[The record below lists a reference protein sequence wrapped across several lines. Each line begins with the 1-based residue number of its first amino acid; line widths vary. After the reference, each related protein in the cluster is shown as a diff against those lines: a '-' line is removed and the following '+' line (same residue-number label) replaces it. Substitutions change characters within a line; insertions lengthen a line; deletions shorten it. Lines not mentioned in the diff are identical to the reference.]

1 MFIQSKC
8 GIVKGQPITT
18 FDFSKEHI
26 IESVNGSLKR
36 LKIDYLDVL
45 LLHRPDTLFDPKEVA
60 EAFDLL
66 SKDKKV
72 RYFGVSNFNPMQIKL
87 LQKYVKQPI
96 LFNQMQLSPVHSDMI
111 AAGLYVNMKDAQGVA
126 RDGSILEYCRLKDII
141 IQP

>member
-18 FDFSKEHI
+18 FDFSEKHI

-36 LKIDYLDVL
+36 LQTKYLDVL

-60 EAFDLL
+60 AAFNQL

-72 RYFGVSNFNPMQIKL
+72 KHFGVSNFNPMQIKL

-96 LFNQMQLSPVHSDMI
+96 LFNQLQLSPVHSDMLS
-111 AAGLYVNMKDAQGVA
+111 AGLFVNMKEAQGVV
-126 RDGSILEYCRLKDII
+126 RDGSILEYCRLKDIT